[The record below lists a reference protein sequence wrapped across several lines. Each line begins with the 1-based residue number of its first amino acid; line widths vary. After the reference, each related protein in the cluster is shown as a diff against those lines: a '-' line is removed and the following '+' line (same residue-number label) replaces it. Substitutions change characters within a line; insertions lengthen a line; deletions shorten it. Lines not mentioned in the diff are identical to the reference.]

1 MKRFWKIA
9 TAAIAAWLVVTMV
22 ACLTYSASGFVWGTR
37 SAGAFVGAS
46 VMIAAIAGAAAAA
59 LAGGGYDL

>member
-1 MKRFWKIA
+1 
-9 TAAIAAWLVVTMV
+9 MV
-22 ACLTYSASGFVWGTR
+22 GSFNIQRQRVCMGTR

-46 VMIAAIAGAAAAA
+46 VMIAAIAGAATYA